1 MVPLSLLELT
11 QTDLIIGQN
20 NLFKQLYYDQEILQE
35 KGVHYQLDL
44 MKTQTAQKKA
54 KLNINIRQ

>member
-44 MKTQTAQKKA
+44 MKTQTAQKK
-54 KLNINIRQ
+54 LN